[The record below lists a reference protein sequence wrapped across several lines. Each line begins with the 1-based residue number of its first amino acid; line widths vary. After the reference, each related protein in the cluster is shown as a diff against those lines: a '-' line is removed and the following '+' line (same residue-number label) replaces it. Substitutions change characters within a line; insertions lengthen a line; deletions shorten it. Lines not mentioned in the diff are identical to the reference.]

1 MKCRRISEKEIL
13 NNSHT
18 EIKSFPEYEI
28 IDQTYF
34 KREHSKKY
42 M

>member
-1 MKCRRISEKEIL
+1 MQTYKRKRNLK
-13 NNSHT
+13 HT